1 MRDRAAFDPR
11 PSQWSLRTRIVAALA
26 FTVIVLSGTI
36 AAIGLTSLRS
46 SLVDQVDGE
55 LHRLSSRVMFAVEPG
70 AGPGE
75 APQSAAGGGDLG
87 QVFDGPGVTAGSVLI
102 LANSTGVSGFTLD
115 ADFAVQPLT
124 VDQVTTILSDWPESS
139 TREVSPGGGLGG
151 YRFSLEQ
158 RGDSTVVVGV
168 PLAPVEQTIS
178 SLGVTMAIVAIAGC
192 LVFGSLAAW
201 YVRHELRPL
210 ERVAAT
216 AETIARTP
224 LERGAVDL
232 QRAEAPSS
240 GAATEVRRLV
250 SGFNA
255 MIDQVTQAFGA
266 RNASEEKVRRFVADA
281 SHELRTPLASIRGYS
296 ELTRRMS
303 DDLPRDAVYA
313 LGRIESESVRMTSLV
328 EDLLLLARIDE
339 GQELERT
346 PVELG
351 RLVTD
356 VVNDAAA
363 AGPDHEWVG
372 DVPAHPVEITGDPGR
387 LQQVLV
393 NLLANARVH
402 TPAGTRVTVSLQ
414 ELPDAVRIVVADT
427 GPGIPAAFL
436 PRLFERFTRDDSS
449 RARTTGST
457 GLGLAIV
464 QAIVTAHRGTV
475 GVRSEPGDTRISV
488 ELPRSPGDPDA
499 PGADAAPAKL
509 DRVSSHE

>member
-1 MRDRAAFDPR
+1 MPRTARNGSAPRFEPR
-11 PSQWSLRTRIVAALA
+11 PSQWSLRTRIVAVLA

-46 SLVDQVDGE
+46 SLVDQLDSE
-55 LHRLSSRVMFAVEPG
+55 LHMLSSRVMFAVEPG
-70 AGPGE
+70 SGPGE
-75 APQSAAGGGDLG
+75 PGQSTGGSVDLG
-87 QVFDGPGVTAGSVLI
+87 QIFDGPGASAGSILI
-102 LANSTGVSGFTLD
+102 LANSAGVSGITLD
-115 ADFAVQPLT
+115 SAFSVQSLSVEQLT
-124 VDQVTTILSDWPESS
+124 AILSDWPDSAS
-139 TREVSPGGGLGG
+139 RDATPGDGLGG
-151 YRFSLEQ
+151 YRFLLEQ

-178 SLGVTMAIVAIAGC
+178 SLGVTMAIVAILGC
-192 LVFGSLAAW
+192 LGLGSLAAW
-201 YVRHELRPL
+201 YIRHELRPL

-216 AETIARTP
+216 AESIARTP

-232 QRAEAPSS
+232 ERADAPGE

-255 MIDQVTQAFGA
+255 MIDQVAQAFGA

-303 DDLPRDAVYA
+303 DDLPPDAVYA

-339 GQELERT
+339 GQELELR
-346 PVELG
+346 PVALGELIA
-351 RLVTD
+351 D

-363 AGPDHEWVG
+363 AGPEHEWSADLPDGTVT
-372 DVPAHPVEITGDPGR
+372 ISGDPGR

-414 ELPDAVRIVVADT
+414 ELPDTVRIIVADT
-427 GPGIPAAFL
+427 GPGIPEAFL

-449 RARTTGST
+449 RARATGST

-464 QAIVTAHRGTV
+464 HAIVHAHHGTV
-475 GVRSEPGDTRISV
+475 GVRSAPGDTRFSV
-488 ELPRSPGDPDA
+488 ELPRSSPTP
-499 PGADAAPAKL
+499 
-509 DRVSSHE
+509 S